1 MNYTTPENSYAIMT
15 SLFTEYKIKEMY
27 TSKMPGLE
35 MNFYILLSL
44 QKKFMPALFRKL
56 RDENYV
62 PQIWASQWFL
72 TFFAAYFPVEI
83 TSRIWDIYLV
93 EGRKTIFRFA
103 LAILKINE
111 AALLKADL
119 EGLFTILKDYG

>member
-1 MNYTTPENSYAIMT
+1 
-15 SLFTEYKIKEMY
+15 
-27 TSKMPGLE
+27 
-35 MNFYILLSL
+35 
-44 QKKFMPALFRKL
+44 MPALFRKL

-119 EGLFTILKDYG
+119 EGLFTILKDYGQKADFDKLMEVAFKGFTFSRSLITKYETEHSESPKEAILNLCYLP

>member
-1 MNYTTPENSYAIMT
+1 
-15 SLFTEYKIKEMY
+15 
-27 TSKMPGLE
+27 MPGLE

-44 QKKFMPALFRKL
+44 QKKFMPALFKKM

-72 TFFAAYFPVEI
+72 TFFAAYFPLEI
-83 TSRIWDIYLV
+83 VSRIWDIYLV

-103 LAILKINE
+103 LAILKIDE
-111 AALLKADL
+111 TALLKADL
-119 EGLFTILKDYG
+119 EGLFTILKEYGQKADFDKLMEVAFKSFTFSRSVIIKYE

>member
-1 MNYTTPENSYAIMT
+1 
-15 SLFTEYKIKEMY
+15 
-27 TSKMPGLE
+27 MPGLE

-44 QKKFMPALFRKL
+44 QKKFMPALFKKM

-72 TFFAAYFPVEI
+72 TFFAAYFPLEI
-83 TSRIWDIYLV
+83 VSRIWDIYLV

-111 AALLKADL
+111 TALLKADL
-119 EGLFTILKDYG
+119 EGLFTILKEYGQKADFDKLMEVAFKSFTFSRSVIIKYE